1 MKEIMP
7 WFLRIQLTVTWIN
20 LTMANQTVINSLKTK
35 MIESPQMNFVFQKRL
50 IKFSCTYQLLSFCKI
65 FIKKIFELIQSYEH
79 VRHFWGQN
87 SPFVLNNFFLYKPL
101 LLLSSTYGSYRCAK
115 LKRNLTVDS
124 ELWRCTIFRPKVVHL
139 PQIIFFFFSENLL
152 MSLVFLINV

>member
-1 MKEIMP
+1 M
-7 WFLRIQLTVTWIN
+7 TWLN

-35 MIESPQMNFVFQKRL
+35 KIESPQINFVIQK
-50 IKFSCTYQLLSFCKI
+50 KHFSCTYQLLSFCKI

-87 SPFVLNNFFLYKPL
+87 SPFALNNFFFWYKPL
-101 LLLSSTYGSYRCAK
+101 LLLSSTYGPFRCAK
-115 LKRNLTVDS
+115 FKRNLTVDS

-139 PQIIFFFFSENLL
+139 PQIIFLFQKTC
-152 MSLVFLINV
+152 

>member
-1 MKEIMP
+1 MKEIMS

-87 SPFVLNNFFLYKPL
+87 SPFVLNNFFYINHCYYFHLRMAL
-101 LLLSSTYGSYRCAK
+101 IVVQN
-115 LKRNLTVDS
+115 LKEILQSIQNYDDAP
-124 ELWRCTIFRPKVVHL
+124 FFGPKWSIYL
-139 PQIIFFFFSENLL
+139 K
-152 MSLVFLINV
+152 